1 MAKKPSGLGRG
12 LEDLLA
18 DNAPE
23 LRRGT
28 GSVVKKDGE
37 VATPMAA
44 PAPITPSKNGLYE
57 IKTKGLYEDLPRI
70 RTPKTNG
77 KYGK

>member
-23 LRRGT
+23 VRRGA
-28 GSVVKKDGE
+28 GSVVKRDGE
-37 VATPMAA
+37 KTVSVTP
-44 PAPITPSKNGLYE
+44 PPSGMYE
-57 IKTKGLYEDLPRI
+57 IKTKGLYDDLPKFQENRVSE
-70 RTPKTNG
+70 K
-77 KYGK
+77 KK

>member
-28 GSVVKKDGE
+28 GSVVKKDGVRE
-37 VATPMAA
+37 MPTSPPTP
-44 PAPITPSKNGLYE
+44 PKNGLYE